1 MISCDIIQSKKLLED
16 CSVTRVRLERFKS
29 LLALME
35 SNEKYIMQS
44 DSTYLDVTNN
54 RRIFLK

>member
-16 CSVTRVRLERFKS
+16 CSVIRVRLERFKS